1 LSTDVSEVR
10 AASIIPDEAAR
21 TSETSGDNYFT
32 LRYIPEDNSE
42 LQQKYKLI
50 SKPPRSSYANLNTE
64 EDLPT
69 DKDVT

>member
-1 LSTDVSEVR
+1 MMER
-10 AASIIPDEAAR
+10 AR
-21 TSETSGDNYFT
+21 TSETSGYKYFT

-50 SKPPRSSYANLNTE
+50 SKPTRSSYANLNTE
-64 EDLPT
+64 EDLPA